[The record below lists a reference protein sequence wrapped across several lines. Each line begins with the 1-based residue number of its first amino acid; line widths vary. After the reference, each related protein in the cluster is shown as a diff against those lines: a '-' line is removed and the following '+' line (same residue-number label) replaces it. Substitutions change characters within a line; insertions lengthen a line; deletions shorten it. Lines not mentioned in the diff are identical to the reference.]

1 MVQVNYYLIEEKN
14 VVDSS
19 RLQEARLRE
28 NLSQQRLGELIG
40 KDQQYISKLERGVL
54 PGMTVETL
62 ERLADTLQCTTD
74 YLLGRVPSC
83 VHIDIE

>member
-1 MVQVNYYLIEEKN
+1 MI
-14 VVDSS
+14 DGA

-40 KDQQYISKLERGVL
+40 KDQQYISKLEREVL

-62 ERLADTLQCTTD
+62 ERLANALKCTTD
-74 YLLGRVPSC
+74 YLLGRVDCC
-83 VHIDIE
+83 VHEDTE